1 MVGQEVEMRT
11 RGKTTE
17 TLTATAVRAHWSDV
31 VNKVAQNETRVVVE
45 KNGAPVAVIISAR
58 DYEWLQQL
66 DKQRAERMHA
76 ALMAFSE
83 PFKDVPVDELER
95 EVAKAIAEVR
105 AENRQRSAK
114 TA

>member
-1 MVGQEVEMRT
+1 MST
-11 RGKTTE
+11 REKATE
-17 TLTATAVRAHWSDV
+17 TMTATAVREHWSDV
-31 VNKVAQNETRVVVE
+31 VNKVARNETRVVVE
-45 KNGAPVAVIISAR
+45 KSGAPVVVIISAR
-58 DYEWLQQL
+58 DYEWLKEL
-66 DKQRAERMHA
+66 DARREAMHE

-83 PFKDVPVDELER
+83 PFKAVPVDELER